1 MDVGSLEKNDTIV
14 GLATAAGF
22 GGIAIVRISG
32 EDAQTLFEQVFAAA
46 KRQPPYE
53 SHRLMMGKLRDGE
66 NVIDEAMGVLMR
78 APHSY
83 TREDVCE
90 IHTHGGHA
98 AAALAIKLLIRLGAR
113 PAEAGE
119 FTRRAFLNG
128 RLDLA
133 QAEAVMGV
141 ISAQSAVALKA
152 EEAQLAGGQS
162 RFIAET
168 QAALLSL
175 LSGLE
180 AHIDYPDE
188 ISEAEALEGL
198 SHGLSEL
205 AHRLENAIDERGAR
219 IVREGLRVALCG
231 RPNAGKSTLFNALL
245 GEDRAIVTDIPG
257 TTRDVLQGSFLLD
270 GLCVHLADTAGLRD
284 TGDTVERIG
293 VERAKQAIAQ
303 SDIALLLV
311 DASCPLH
318 PEEKELLKSS
328 LPCPCAVLLNKE
340 DLTPLLAPEDI
351 EDETPLRPILP
362 ISAKTGQGIPG
373 VLDYLRL
380 HAQIPQ
386 QLLLTHERHMEA
398 AREALKRLHQAQA
411 AFTNGQPLDFAAV
424 DLHDALYLLGR
435 ITGESV
441 DEKLLDDI
449 FSRFC
454 VGK

>member
-1 MDVGSLEKNDTIV
+1 MDVESLEKNDTIV
-14 GLATAAGF
+14 GLSTAAGS

-32 EDAQTLFEQVFAAA
+32 ADAETLFEKVFTPF
-46 KRQPPYE
+46 KQIPPYE
-53 SHRLMMGKLRDGE
+53 SHRLMLGQLRDGAE
-66 NVIDEAMGVLMR
+66 PLDEAMGVLMR

-83 TREDVCE
+83 TRENVCE
-90 IHTHGGHA
+90 IHTHGGHVV
-98 AAALAIKLLIRLGAR
+98 AALTIKLLIRLGAR
-113 PAEAGE
+113 PAEPGE

-141 ISAQSAVALKA
+141 ISAQSTAALKA

-162 RFIAET
+162 LFIKEA
-168 QAALLSL
+168 QAVLLGL

-188 ISEAEALEGL
+188 IDETEALDGL
-198 SHGLSEL
+198 SHGLSKL
-205 AHRLENAIDERGAR
+205 IAKLESAIDERSAR
-219 IVREGLRVALCG
+219 MVREGLRVALCG

-245 GEDRAIVTDIPG
+245 GEERAIVTDVPG
-257 TTRDVLQGSFLLD
+257 TTRDVLQGSFTLE
-270 GLCVHLADTAGLRD
+270 GLCVHLFDTAGLRD

-293 VERAKQAIAQ
+293 VDRARQAISQA
-303 SDIALLLV
+303 DIALLLV
-311 DASCPLH
+311 DASQPLQ
-318 PEEKELLKSS
+318 PEERELLQSS
-328 LPCPCAVLLNKE
+328 MPCPCAILLNKE
-340 DLTPLLAPEDI
+340 DLTPLLTPETI
-351 EDETPLRPILP
+351 KKETTLSPVLS
-362 ISAKTGQGIPG
+362 ISAKTGQGIEG
-373 VLDYLRL
+373 ILDYLRL
-380 HAQIPQ
+380 HIQIPQ
-386 QLLLTHERHMEA
+386 QLLLTHERHMEV
-398 AREALKRLHQAQA
+398 AREALKHLRQAQGA
-411 AFTNGQPLDFAAV
+411 LSAGQPLDFTAV